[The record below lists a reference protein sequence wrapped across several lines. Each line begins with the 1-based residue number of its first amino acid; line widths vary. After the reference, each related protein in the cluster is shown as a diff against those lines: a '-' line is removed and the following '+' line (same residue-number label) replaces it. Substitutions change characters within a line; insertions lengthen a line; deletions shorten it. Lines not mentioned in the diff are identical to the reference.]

1 MSTPAL
7 QSNRTFV
14 LIAAPALWFAA
25 VAMIPTAAMAQ
36 DQAADGR
43 AAWFDTP
50 EMRAAAAQA
59 RDPGLLPREYRTLQL
74 DEPGLEA
81 HLRQSPMEGTTP
93 AMLGDHT
100 VTLPMPD
107 GSWARFWIEESP
119 ILSPELADRR
129 PQVHTYRLQG
139 IDDTSATGRLGFT
152 GQGFHAILF
161 TAQGT
166 VYLSPVRAMPG
177 YYLSYFKDRMPGQ
190 PFQCHVDDRR
200 QPADGGIPSAGGSRD
215 PSGDTLTDYRLAL
228 TTTGEYTTFFGGP
241 DDAEDAIVV
250 TVNRVVGIYE
260 REMAIT
266 FTLVE
271 TVVYEDPDTDP
282 FTDGTSV
289 DSTLLGE
296 HQSDIDSTVGS
307 DNYDIGHIFT
317 QSGGGLVQGRTC
329 NDSNKARGG
338 TGLSNPS
345 GDVFDVD
352 YVSHEIGHQLDGSH
366 TWNGDAGECSAGQWV
381 SSAAYEPGSGST
393 IMGYAGICD
402 PQNVQ
407 PSSDDYFHTHSF
419 DEITSYRDGGG
430 SCGSV
435 NTTGNSAPNVDAG
448 ADYTI
453 PTDTPFV
460 LTATGSDPDGEPI
473 TFNWEQY
480 DLGNRDGA
488 PDPTF
493 EEGPLFRS
501 HPDTSSPSRT
511 LPRLQDL
518 LDGVATPWEVLPTVG
533 RNLTFRVTARDNLA
547 GGGGVDYDTM
557 SISVEGDPFS
567 IDSPAAGDTMECG
580 AEEMLSWQVGG
591 GSVAT
596 DVEALLSTDDGG
608 SFTQLIAS
616 TPNSGIASATMPT
629 VLTTEAWLRFNG
641 IDNIFFALS
650 GPFAIADTLSPDV
663 AAPDDF
669 TMECSGHDGTA
680 VSLGDATVSD
690 VCDAAPAVENDAPGL
705 FPLGATDVTWTATDA
720 SGNSASDIQS
730 VTIED
735 TIAPDITAPDDI
747 VAECT
752 SPDGTPVDPGEPS
765 VSDICDADP
774 AVENDAPDTFPLGST
789 LVTWTATDGSGNA
802 ASDDHN
808 VLVEDT
814 TAPEAAGPLTVSP
827 DFIWPPNHR
836 LIDID
841 VGEIIFEDACDTDPV
856 VYCSVES
863 NEAPNVDGDG
873 DTPFD
878 IVFNGEPIYT
888 QGTGVVDIGA
898 TGGNGSFDLRVRA
911 ERSGKGDG
919 RVYTVSCHAEDAE
932 GNIGESTT
940 TTIHV
945 PHNLNRIGLER

>member
-1 MSTPAL
+1 MDQCIKSTLKLLAGLSILPGL
-7 QSNRTFV
+7 LVS
-14 LIAAPALWFAA
+14 APLMAQ
-25 VAMIPTAAMAQ
+25 TAAGN
-36 DQAADGR
+36 DGR
-43 AAWFDTP
+43 AAWSDAP
-50 EMRAAAAQA
+50 DMRGAVSRS
-59 RDPGLLPREYRTLQL
+59 RDPELLPTEFRTLLL
-74 DEPGLEA
+74 DEPSLEA
-81 HLRQSPMEGTTP
+81 HLRRSPREGSVP

-100 VTLPMPD
+100 VRLPMPD
-107 GSWARFWIEESP
+107 GSWSRFWIEESP

-139 IDDTSATGRLGFT
+139 IDDSSATGRLGFT

-161 TAQGT
+161 TAEGT

-190 PFQCHVDDRR
+190 PFQCHVEDRR
-200 QPADGGIPSAGGSRD
+200 NPVDGGIPSAGGSRD
-215 PSGDTLTDYRLAL
+215 PSGDTLTDYRLAI
-228 TTTGEYTTFFGGP
+228 TTTGEYTTFFGGS

-271 TVVYEDPDTDP
+271 TVVYEDPTTDP

-289 DSTLLGE
+289 DGALLGE

-317 QSGGGLVQGRTC
+317 QATGGLVQGRTC

-338 TGLSNPS
+338 TGLGNPS

-352 YVSHEIGHQLDGSH
+352 FVSHEIGHQLDGSH
-366 TWNGDAGECSAGQWV
+366 TWNGDTGNCSAGQWV
-381 SSAAYEPGSGST
+381 SSAAYEPGSGTT
-393 IMGYAGICD
+393 IMAYAGICGS
-402 PQNVQ
+402 QNVQ
-407 PSSDDYFHTHSF
+407 SNSDDYFHTHSF

-430 SCGSV
+430 SCG
-435 NTTGNSAPNVDAG
+435 TTAATGNNAPNVDAG
-448 ADYTI
+448 SDYTI

-488 PDPTF
+488 PDSTF

-501 HPDTSSPSRT
+501 RPDTASPSRT

-518 LDGVATPWEVLPTVG
+518 LDGAATPWEVLPTVE
-533 RNLTFRVTARDNLA
+533 RDLTFRVTARDNLA
-547 GGGGVDYDTM
+547 GGGGVDHDTM
-557 SISVEGDPFS
+557 SISVEGEPFA
-567 IDSPAAGDTMECG
+567 IESPVSGDTLECG

-596 DVEALLSTDDGG
+596 DVEALLSTDGG
-608 SFTQLIAS
+608 GTFSQLIAS
-616 TPNSGIASATMPT
+616 TPNSGIASVTTPT
-629 VLTTEAWLRFNG
+629 TLTTDAWLRLNG

-663 AAPDDF
+663 AAPDDL
-669 TMECSGHDGTA
+669 TAECSGHDGTA
-680 VSLGDATVSD
+680 VSLGDAD
-690 VCDAAPAVENDAPGL
+690 VADICDASPEVSNDAPAL
-705 FPLGATDVTWTATDA
+705 FPLGDTTVTWEATDA
-720 SGNSASDIQS
+720 SGNTGSDTQL
-730 VTIED
+730 VTIQD
-735 TIAPDITAPDDI
+735 TIAPDITAPADI

-752 SPDGTPVDPGEPS
+752 SPDGTPVDLGEPS

-774 AVENDAPDTFPLGST
+774 AVANDAPDTFPLGST

-802 ASDDHN
+802 ASDGHS
-808 VLVEDT
+808 VLVQDT
-814 TAPEAAGPLTVSP
+814 TAPEADGPLTVSP
-827 DFIWPPNHR
+827 SVIWPPNHR
-836 LIDID
+836 MIPIEL
-841 VGEIIFEDACDTDPV
+841 GEIAFTDTCDTEPV
-856 VYCSVES
+856 VQCAVES
-863 NEAPNVDGDG
+863 NEAPDADGDG

-878 IVFNGEPIYT
+878 IMINGAPVFD
-888 QGTGVVDIGA
+888 QGTGWFDIGA
-898 TGGNGSFDLRVRA
+898 VDGSGTFDLAVRS
-911 ERSGKGDG
+911 ERSGKGSG
-919 RVYTVSCHAEDAE
+919 RVYTVQCRATDADA
-932 GNIGESTT
+932 NVSDPIQA
-940 TTIHV
+940 TIRI
-945 PHNLNRIGLER
+945 PHDHNRVLLPTVR